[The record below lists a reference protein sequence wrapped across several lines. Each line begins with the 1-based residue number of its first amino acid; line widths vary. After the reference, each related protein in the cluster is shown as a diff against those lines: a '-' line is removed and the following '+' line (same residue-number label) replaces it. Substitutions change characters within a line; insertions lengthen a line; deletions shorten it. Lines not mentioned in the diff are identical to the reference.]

1 MQMWDNLTPADIIK
15 TLEQELAKAQ
25 NELKCAEADINK
37 SRSRIAFLLTA
48 VHYLKKDMKI

>member
-1 MQMWDNLTPADIIK
+1 MQMWENLTPADIIK

-48 VHYLKKDMKI
+48 VHYLKKDMKV